1 MRSFAVV
8 AAGAALFEAASAHYF
23 FSSVVDPQT
32 GTKVDN
38 QVYIRKNSNGYQ
50 PFYNI
55 NSTDFRCNVGS
66 MASAK
71 TTKTWEIEAGKQ
83 IGMGLD
89 FGAKVEHPGPLNVML
104 SKVPDGMDITEY
116 DGSGKWFK
124 IYELAA
130 KGFNSS
136 GIEWGWY
143 GVNEANWTIPAQT
156 PPGYY
161 LMRAEH
167 DAVHKAFNAPT
178 TMDGTQYYFECAHIK
193 VTGGNP
199 DAKPGP
205 LVDIPGYITGW
216 EPGLSFSMY
225 YPTPKD
231 YTVPGPAVWPG
242 NDPTTGWTEK
252 NGQKVDA
259 TPQSNGAV
267 SMPQAAASVQPASGS
282 SSSVAAA
289 APSVSS
295 SSASKKSSAMTSSA
309 TTMATSVKSATTQ
322 AAVAVTSKAND
333 YGSSSSSAAAATAA
347 PSASKHDDCAVQY
360 VTVYSSN

>member
-1 MRSFAVV
+1 MKSFAVV
-8 AAGAALFEAASAHYF
+8 AAGAALFEIASAHYF
-23 FSSVVDPQT
+23 FSSIIDPQT

-50 PFYNI
+50 PFYDI
-55 NSTDFRCNVGS
+55 NSTDFRCNMGS

-71 TTKTWEIEAGKQ
+71 TTKTYEIAAGKQ

-89 FGAKVEHPGPLNVML
+89 YGAKVEHPGPLSVML
-104 SKVPDGMDITEY
+104 SKVPDGMDITDY

-143 GVNEANWTIPAQT
+143 GVNEAIWTIPEDT

-167 DAVHKAFNAPT
+167 DAVHEAFNAPT
-178 TMDGTQYYFECAHIK
+178 TMDGTQYYFECAHIQ

-199 DAKPGP
+199 DAQPGP

-216 EPGLSFSMY
+216 EPGLFFSMY

-252 NGQKVDA
+252 NGQRVDA
-259 TPQSNGAV
+259 APQSSGAV
-267 SMPQAAASVQPASGS
+267 SMPQAAASVQPASAS

-289 APSVSS
+289 ASPVSSASQRSSSSVSS
-295 SSASKKSSAMTSSA
+295 P

-322 AAVAVTSKAND
+322 AAVAVTSKAAD
-333 YGSSSSSAAAATAA
+333 IGSSSSSTAAPAAA
-347 PSASKHDDCAVQY
+347 PSASTHDGCSVQY
-360 VTVYSSN
+360 VTVYSD